1 LSPATI
7 NIAVLHGEA
16 QQCEALCDFISDSG
30 VGFRVVGGTQSAADA
45 EDLLR
50 MNSANVLVVDLESV
64 GEGAAELLSSV
75 RALSPGTGIL
85 LLVRD
90 QPLEQLEELLAR
102 GAGGFLETERAS
114 SELVAAL
121 RTLGMG
127 RRYQSPAAVAA
138 R

>member
-1 LSPATI
+1 MSPATI
-7 NIAVLHGEA
+7 NIAVLHQEA
-16 QQCEALCDFISDSG
+16 QQCEALCDFIADSG
-30 VGFRVVGGTQSAADA
+30 VGFRVVGGTHSAAEA
-45 EDLLR
+45 VDLLR
-50 MNSANVLVVDLESV
+50 TTSANVLVVDLESV
-64 GEGAAELLSSV
+64 GEGAAELLSST

-90 QPLEQLEELLAR
+90 HPLEQLEELMAR
-102 GAGGFLETERAS
+102 GAGGFLEADRAS
-114 SELVAAL
+114 AGIVAAL